1 MEPIV
6 QLNSNA
12 KLSEHLASPSE
23 ATLGHSNKLDG
34 SHLSPHFKLGEFT
47 KSSSHPEV
55 YNIPSHEAIANLKRV
70 CEWLEVLRKRYN
82 ERYNACHLEHHPSVM
97 SSGVERSALPLGLSK
112 TSPRGDHEISPRAAL
127 GRDDKGGALG
137 RDDKGG
143 ALSRD
148 DKGGG
153 TLGMTTAPV
162 SSRPS
167 AAHGEISEKPI
178 IINSGYRSPQ
188 LNRKIGGVKNSNHL
202 TGCAV
207 DIRVT
212 GMEQAKQYAEILREY
227 PDESHQD
234 FDELL
239 IEKNRYGA
247 IWLHFAVRP
256 RENRRRFLYINA

>member
-12 KLSEHLASPSE
+12 KLSE
-23 ATLGHSNKLDG
+23 
-34 SHLSPHFKLGEFT
+34 HFKLGEFT

-70 CEWLEVLRKRYN
+70 CGWLEVLRKRYN
-82 ERYNACHLEHHPSVM
+82 ERYNACHLDQAQR
-97 SSGVERSALPLGLSK
+97 VERSLDYA
-112 TSPRGDHEISPRAAL
+112 RDDRRED
-127 GRDDKGGALG
+127 GRDDK
-137 RDDKGG
+137 
-143 ALSRD
+143 
-148 DKGGG
+148 
-153 TLGMTTAPV
+153 
-162 SSRPS
+162 
-167 AAHGEISEKPI
+167 EKPI

-212 GMEQAKQYAEILREY
+212 GMEQAKKYAEILREY
-227 PDESHQD
+227 ADESHQD

>member
-1 MEPIV
+1 MEQIV

-12 KLSEHLASPSE
+12 KLSEHF
-23 ATLGHSNKLDG
+23 TLG
-34 SHLSPHFKLGEFT
+34 EMT

-55 YNIPSHEAIANLKRV
+55 YNIPSHVAIANLKRV
-70 CEWLEVLRKRYN
+70 CGWLEVLRKRYN

-112 TSPRGDHEISPRAAL
+112 TSHEISPRASL

-143 ALSRD
+143 ALGRDDRRGDGRD
-148 DKGGG
+148 DK
-153 TLGMTTAPV
+153 
-162 SSRPS
+162 
-167 AAHGEISEKPI
+167 EKPI

-188 LNRKIGGVKNSNHL
+188 LNKKIGRVPTINHL

-212 GMEQAKQYAEILREY
+212 GMEQLIRYAAILLDY
-227 PDESHQD
+227 ADETNQQ

-239 IEKNRYGA
+239 IERNRYGA
-247 IWLHFAVRP
+247 IWLHFAVRA
-256 RENRRRFLYINA
+256 RDNRRKVALIIT